1 MTLSTEVAPAPTP
14 EFGTRLTQPSR
25 AANALNR
32 WSGSFFRLTLPSELG
47 TKARIIGSADEGAKI
62 LSVGM
67 YVGRRTAEVV
77 AIPYDGSRHDGHTPY
92 DKSAGSLW
100 VYKSRLPSGL
110 EPVEGETFTISLG
123 QTFKCH
129 TCRGQ
134 GRVRCTE
141 CGGKVRWREE
151 IEGKPVER
159 VCKCGDGHE
168 LCHTCTGFGEM
179 LKVLRVSTRFTF
191 DEKRARDYN
200 GRLPE
205 ALLMSASGRTV
216 FEHVVE
222 FDKRATVEAMES
234 FDAAECDAMM
244 AEARSEL
251 KREASEQVS
260 AQSID
265 PNRLHELVD
274 GYFAALP
281 NLVAAGKRL
290 EREFLPLR
298 LRAQVVDVPLQAVR
312 YEYKGKT
319 YSAYLY
325 GNEDRVWPD
334 GGQPR
339 EFTSKA
345 GMLLGLVALL
355 VIGMA
360 LVAFLELTR

>member
-1 MTLSTEVAPAPTP
+1 MTLSTEAAPAAAP
-14 EFGTRLTQPSR
+14 EPGTRPAESSLA
-25 AANALNR
+25 AANALNQ
-32 WSGSFFRLTLPSELG
+32 WSGSFFRLTLPSALG
-47 TKARIIGSADEGAKI
+47 TKARIIGSADEGAKV

-67 YVGRRTAEVV
+67 YVGRRTAEVA
-77 AIPYDGSRHDGHTPY
+77 AIPYDGSRHDGRTPR
-92 DKSAGSLW
+92 DESAGSLW
-100 VYKSRLPSGL
+100 AYKSRLPSGF
-110 EPVEGETFTISLG
+110 EPVEGETFTGSLG
-123 QTFKCH
+123 ETFKCH

-134 GRVRCTE
+134 GQVRCTK

-151 IEGKPVER
+151 VEGRPVER
-159 VCKCGDGHE
+159 VCNCGDGQE
-168 LCHTCTGFGEM
+168 LCRTCTGFGEM
-179 LKVLRVSTRFTF
+179 LKVLQVATRFTF
-191 DEKRARDYN
+191 EEKRARDYT

-222 FDKRATVEAMES
+222 FDRRATVEAMES
-234 FDAAECDAMM
+234 LDEAECDRMM

-265 PNRLHELVD
+265 PARLHDLVD

-290 EREFLPLR
+290 ERELLPLR

-325 GNEDRVWPD
+325 GNDDRVWPD
-334 GGQPR
+334 GGQPS
-339 EFTSKA
+339 EFTWKV
-345 GMLLGLVALL
+345 GMLLGILALL
-355 VIGMA
+355 VIVVVLGG
-360 LVAFLELTR
+360 